1 MATRF
6 SKFIGAILLII
17 GTSIGGGMLALPIAT
32 ANLGFFA
39 STFYIFAIWLMMLFG
54 ALCILE
60 VNSWLP
66 LNSNLISMAGATI
79 GKVGQVLAWLA
90 YLLLLYSLMAA
101 YIAGGQEIITALLS
115 FIGLEVKNSV
125 AAIIFS
131 AIFAAIVFCGIRHV
145 DWVNRF
151 IMLLKLGAYLA
162 MVIFTIPFAQKALL
176 LQQNL
181 NFTVSSTTLMIIFTS
196 FGFAIIVPSLR
207 TYFNDDIKTLRRAI
221 IIGSLVPLIFY
232 CLWEVVIFSVLP
244 TTGENSLQSLNE
256 SATPIITLMQVL
268 SHVSHYALIALIAK
282 LFTSVCVLTAFLG
295 VSLCLVDFLADGL
308 RLEKKR
314 SAGMLLLAIAFMPPL
329 LLALFAQKLFI
340 YGLSFAGIFCIFLL
354 LLLPAWMTWA
364 GRYRHHFKSRCAVM
378 GGKGLLITSIILS
391 FIFLLIG
398 LINIQITQ

>member
-1 MATRF
+1 MATSF

-39 STFYIFAIWLMMLFG
+39 SAFYIFAIWLMMLFG

-79 GKVGQVLAWLA
+79 GKMGQALAWLA

-101 YIAGGQEIITALLS
+101 YIAGGQEIIITLLS
-115 FIGLEVKNSV
+115 SIGLNIKNSV

-131 AIFAAIVFCGIRHV
+131 MVFALIVFCGIRHV

-162 MVIFTIPFAQKALL
+162 MVIFTLPFAQKVLL
-176 LQQNL
+176 LQENL
-181 NFTVSSTTLMIIFTS
+181 NFTISSTTLMIIFTS
-196 FGFAIIVPSLR
+196 FGFAIIIPSLR
-207 TYFNDDIKTLRRAI
+207 AYFNDDIKTLRRAI
-221 IIGSLVPLIFY
+221 IIGSLVPLFFY
-232 CLWEVVIFSVLP
+232 WVWEGIIFSILP
-244 TTGENSLQSLNE
+244 ARGENSLQTLSE

-268 SHVSHYALIALIAK
+268 SHVSHHAFIALIAK

-308 RLEKKR
+308 QLAKKR
-314 SAGMLLLAIAFMPPL
+314 SSGILLLIIAFMPPL
-329 LLALFAQKLFI
+329 LLALFAQRLFI

-364 GRYRHHFKSRCAVM
+364 GRYRRHFQSRCAVI
-378 GGKGLLITSIILS
+378 GGKGLLIISIILS
-391 FIFLLIG
+391 FILLLIG
-398 LINIQITQ
+398 LFNIQISQ